1 MRWTLILALF
11 VVGCDQGQPV
21 ADYPESEWQAVLDEM
36 HADFADLEA
45 KVEQLES
52 QIHDEKYAG
61 VVYEVDA
68 DMPEGCVIDGYRY
81 MRTGVY
87 IQGYSLI
94 FLQTWIT
101 GSFDSDQWE
110 LAQPLYINDCGQ
122 TSDVPDV
129 LIVDGEIQLWDRAN
143 YVGWEHGEVVVVPLA
158 NNTNS

>member
-68 DMPEGCVIDGYRY
+68 DMPEGCSVGVCKYI
-81 MRTGVY
+81 RTG
-87 IQGYSLI
+87 IFIEGYSLI
-94 FLQTWIT
+94 FSQTWSA
-101 GSFDSDQWE
+101 GDSDAEEWG
-110 LAQPLYINDCGQ
+110 LDQPLFVSNCEQ
-122 TSDVPDV
+122 ASAASSV
-129 LIVDGEIQLWDRAN
+129 LVVDGELQLWDKSN
-143 YVGWEHGEVVVVPLA
+143 LGGWDNGEVVVIQL
-158 NNTNS
+158 TNYGGS